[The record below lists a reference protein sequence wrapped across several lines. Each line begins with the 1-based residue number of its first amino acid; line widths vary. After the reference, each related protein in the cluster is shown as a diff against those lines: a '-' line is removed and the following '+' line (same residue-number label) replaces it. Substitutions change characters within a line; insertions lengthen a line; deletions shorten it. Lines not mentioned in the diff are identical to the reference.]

1 MVAVG
6 ALKPKES
13 SNIRDGECTIHV
25 NLVLLNTC
33 VEREMLDVSA
43 NKKIAA
49 IFYILLPFCTPKLG
63 KNQEYYY
70 FLFS

>member
-25 NLVLLNTC
+25 NLVLLCT
-33 VEREMLDVSA
+33 EREILDVSA

-49 IFYILLPFCTPKLG
+49 IFYILLTLWTPKLG
-63 KNQEYYY
+63 KNQEYY
-70 FLFS
+70 

>member
-1 MVAVG
+1 
-6 ALKPKES
+6 
-13 SNIRDGECTIHV
+13 
-25 NLVLLNTC
+25 
-33 VEREMLDVSA
+33 MLDVSA